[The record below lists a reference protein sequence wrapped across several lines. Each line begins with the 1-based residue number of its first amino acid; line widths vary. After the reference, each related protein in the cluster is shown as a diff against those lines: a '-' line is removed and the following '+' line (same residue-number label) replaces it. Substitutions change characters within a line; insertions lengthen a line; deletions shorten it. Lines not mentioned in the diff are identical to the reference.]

1 MVVKVLKTT
10 FRGFSIRCHFE
21 KGAWWATAHT
31 RNEKGLARRSYA
43 MPCPFKEEAFFR
55 AEYLVLKREC
65 KLSERPQVLMVDGNV
80 VYGNEFARRLMNVP
94 CDSETEMERE
104 LIQTSFL
111 PIEIINFA
119 TPDPTTLL
127 STRVCFC

>member
-1 MVVKVLKTT
+1 MVVTVYTRT
-10 FRGFSIRCHFE
+10 FRGFSIRCHFQ

-31 RNEKGLARRSYA
+31 TNEKGLARRSKVVFRS
-43 MPCPFKEEAFFR
+43 CKEEAFFG

-65 KLSERPQVLMVDGNV
+65 NLSERPQVLMVDGNV
-80 VYGNEFARRLMNVP
+80 VYRNKFARRLRSAP

-111 PIEIINFA
+111 PIEIV
-119 TPDPTTLL
+119 TYETTA
-127 STRVCFC
+127 STKVSPALIYSS

>member
-1 MVVKVLKTT
+1 MVVTVYKKT

-43 MPCPFKEEAFFR
+43 KPCPSKEEAFFR

-65 KLSERPQVLMVDGNV
+65 KLSESPQALILDSNII
-80 VYGNEFARRLMNVP
+80 YRNKPARRLMS
-94 CDSETEMERE
+94 DSEVEVGKE

-119 TPDPTTLL
+119 TPDPTKL
-127 STRVCFC
+127 SPTQFCFC

>member
-1 MVVKVLKTT
+1 MVVKVFKTT

-31 RNEKGLARRSYA
+31 RNEKGLTRRSEVV
-43 MPCPFKEEAFFR
+43 FRSSRKEALFG

-65 KLSERPQVLMVDGNV
+65 KLSERPQVLVVSGNI
-80 VYGNEFARRLMNVP
+80 VYKNEIARRSISVS
-94 CDSETEMERE
+94 CDSETEIERE

>member
-1 MVVKVLKTT
+1 MVVKVFKTT

-43 MPCPFKEEAFFR
+43 MPRPFKEEAIFR

-65 KLSERPQVLMVDGNV
+65 KLSERPQVLV
-80 VYGNEFARRLMNVP
+80 VGGDTVYRNEIARRLMSVL

-104 LIQTSFL
+104 LVETSFL
-111 PIEIINFA
+111 PIEIV
-119 TPDPTTLL
+119 TYETTA
-127 STRVCFC
+127 STKVSPALIYSS